1 MYFIYNWKTFRTIL
15 MGLGI
20 LVQTHCT
27 MMFEKYFQINKIL
40 LSAVNL
46 VGVVSFL
53 GLVDLQDPKLLNS
66 S

>member
-1 MYFIYNWKTFRTIL
+1 

-20 LVQTHCT
+20 LAKTHCT
-27 MMFEKYFQINKIL
+27 IMFEKYFQINKIL

-46 VGVVSFL
+46 VGLVISL
-53 GLVDLQDPKLLNS
+53 GHVDLQDPKLLNS

>member
-1 MYFIYNWKTFRTIL
+1 

-20 LVQTHCT
+20 LSCT
-27 MMFEKYFQINKIL
+27 DSLYHDVRKVRYFQINKIL
-40 LSAVNL
+40 LSDVNL
-46 VGVVSFL
+46 VGLVIFL

>member
-20 LVQTHCT
+20 LAQTHCT

-46 VGVVSFL
+46 VGLVISL
-53 GLVDLQDPKLLNS
+53 GHVDLQDPKLLNS